1 MAYDWADT
9 DRTDALDFVMVSP
22 QNLEIELGTLD
33 GVIRSSSSL
42 SAAYYTDTRT
52 SGKLA
57 YVGDGWIR
65 NSFIRIVHR
74 IPEWGFRRD
83 LGTYIVTEDP
93 GTREAG
99 QWTRSLTL
107 HSVLHGLATDL
118 GTGPWTV
125 SKGASAKAAI
135 KQMLETCRR
144 PMRDLSARD
153 VRVGSPIVYET
164 GTSFLERLFDLCTVT
179 NNRMDVNG
187 RGYVTVAPYIEPSR
201 KSAAFRLDLAD
212 SRGLVEDGVELSTN
226 YLEMPGRV
234 VVSYQYS
241 ERENNESAQKEI
253 NAAADAKGEQSSATR
268 GYMVTEF
275 EHLSEMEP
283 ATYQR
288 ALELARQ
295 KLAEKSKEQVEWK
308 IKSLY
313 LPIWEGDVVELYV
326 HDGPSRYRGMRHC
339 LVKNVELELEHMT
352 MTLTLKETASGDDE

>member
-22 QNLEIELGTLD
+22 QNLDIELGTLD
-33 GVIRSSSSL
+33 GVVRSSSSL

-52 SGKLA
+52 SGKLE

-74 IPEWGFRRD
+74 IPEWGFRRE

-93 GTREAG
+93 GTRASG

-107 HSVLHGLATDL
+107 HSVLHGLSTDL
-118 GTGPWTV
+118 GAGPWTV
-125 SKGASAKAAI
+125 KQGSMAKDAI
-135 KQMLETCRR
+135 RQMLSTCKR
-144 PMRDLSARD
+144 PMRDLSAKD
-153 VRVGSPIVYET
+153 AKVGSPVVYET
-164 GTSFLERLFDLCTVT
+164 GTSYLERLFDLCTMT
-179 NNRMDVNG
+179 TNRMDADG
-187 RGYVTVAPYIEPSR
+187 HGYVTIAPYVEPRR

-212 SRGLVEDGVELSTN
+212 TRGLVADGVELTTN
-226 YLEMPGRV
+226 YLEMPGRA

-241 ERENNESAQKEI
+241 ETVNGESVQKEI
-253 NAAADAKGEQSSATR
+253 NAQADATGEQSMATR
-268 GYMVTEF
+268 GYMVTDYQQ
-275 EHLSEMEP
+275 LSEMEP

-295 KLAEKSKEQVEWK
+295 KLAERSRELVEWK
-308 IKSLY
+308 IKCLY
-313 LPIWEGDVVELYV
+313 LPVWEGDVVELFV
-326 HDGPSRYRGMRHC
+326 HDGPSRYRGVRHC
-339 LVKNVELELEHMT
+339 LVKNLELELEHMT

>member
-22 QNLEIELGTLD
+22 QNLDVELGTLE
-33 GVIRSSSSL
+33 GVVRSASSL

-52 SGKLA
+52 SGKLE

-74 IPEWGFRRD
+74 IPEWGFRRE

-93 GTREAG
+93 GSREAG

-118 GTGPWTV
+118 GSGPWTV
-125 SKGASAKAAI
+125 AQGASLVGAMGD
-135 KQMLETCRR
+135 MLSTCGR
-144 PMRDLSARD
+144 PWDNLSATD
-153 VRVGSPIVYET
+153 MTANSPIVYET
-164 GTSFLERLFDLCTVT
+164 GTSFLERLFDLCKSSG
-179 NNRMDVNG
+179 NRLDVNG
-187 RGYVTVAPYIEPSR
+187 HGVVTVAPYVLPAKR
-201 KSAAFRLDLAD
+201 SAAFRLDLAD
-212 SRGLVEDGVELSTN
+212 ARGLVNDGVELTTN
-226 YLEMPGRV
+226 YLEMPGRA

-241 ERENNESAQKEI
+241 ETVDGESVQREI
-253 NAAADAKGEQSSATR
+253 NASADATGEQSSATR

-288 ALELARQ
+288 ALELAQQ
-295 KLAEKSKEQVEWK
+295 KLAEKGRELVEWK
-308 IKSLY
+308 IKCLY
-313 LPIWEGDVVELYV
+313 LPIWEGDVVELVV
-326 HDGPSRYRGMRHC
+326 HDGPERYRGVRHC
-339 LVKNVELELEHMT
+339 LVKNVELELEHMG